1 MHIFPMLTKS
11 LQKGDKRM
19 RSLHDYMMKH
29 QNEIV
34 SYNHYSFQ
42 IYMDGKNGNIHKPDG
57 TLLVGI
63 FFDDTNFK
71 FYFAK
76 KNEPYEWGYDGYFV
90 AKSEDISSIFGISHA
105 DAKKLYEVICGL
117 IG

>member
-1 MHIFPMLTKS
+1 
-11 LQKGDKRM
+11 
-19 RSLHDYMMKH
+19 MMKH

-57 TLLVGI
+57 TLLVRI

-76 KNEPYEWGYDGYFV
+76 KNEPYEWGDDGYFV
-90 AKSEDISSIFGISHA
+90 AKSEDISSILGISHA